1 MEILE
6 NLKKVIGSMTDKEF
20 ELFQKKLH
28 RQTKK
33 LFRMGEILK

>member
-20 ELFQKKLH
+20 ELFQKNYTDKQKNFFAWV
-28 RQTKK
+28 R
-33 LFRMGEILK
+33 F